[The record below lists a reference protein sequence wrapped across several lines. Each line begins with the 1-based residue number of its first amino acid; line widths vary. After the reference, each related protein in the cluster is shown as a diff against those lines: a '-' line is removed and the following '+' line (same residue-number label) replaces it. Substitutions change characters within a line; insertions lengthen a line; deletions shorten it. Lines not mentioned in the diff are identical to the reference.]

1 MWRGG
6 GGSQTKSPSVGGVLV
21 NSCNWGDLYL
31 ELFQE
36 LNIPVVIINQ
46 YEPSLMQEVFD
57 IY

>member
-1 MWRGG
+1 MERGEG
-6 GGSQTKSPSVGGVLV
+6 AQTKNPSVGGVLG

-46 YEPSLMQEVFD
+46 YEPSLIQEVFD

>member
-1 MWRGG
+1 MERGEG
-6 GGSQTKSPSVGGVLV
+6 AQTKNSSVGEVLG

-46 YEPSLMQEVFD
+46 YEPSLIQEVFD